1 MIVSMSVCVCVV
13 LVLVMARYVR
23 ACYCAKMAHKFRAR
37 FRLQF
42 FVGICSVPLCRFHKI
57 SVFLYF
63 SYIAQL
69 FCIFFFLWY
78 SSKLNDFASALG
90 LVNQIVAEYC
100 LLFFRK
106 PFRLSFYLIVCWQT
120 DALNASRKWFCSLR
134 FDDFKGQKEI
144 SLSAL
149 IFMSAN

>member
-1 MIVSMSVCVCVV
+1 MIVSMSVCVCVWCWCW
-13 LVLVMARYVR
+13 LWLVMCVRVTAQRWLINFARVF
-23 ACYCAKMAHKFRAR
+23 AFNFLSAFA
-37 FRLQF
+37 L
-42 FVGICSVPLCRFHKI
+42 PLCRFHKI

>member
-1 MIVSMSVCVCVV
+1 MCVCVWCWCW
-13 LVLVMARYVR
+13 LWLVMCVRVTAQRWLINFARVFAFNFLSAFALCRYV
-23 ACYCAKMAHKFRAR
+23 ASTK
-37 FRLQF
+37 
-42 FVGICSVPLCRFHKI
+42 
-57 SVFLYF
+57 FLYF
-63 SYIAQL
+63 FIFRILHNYSVY
-69 FCIFFFLWY
+69 FFFLWY